1 VKLSPNSQFS
11 RGEEEE
17 EATGRKNDPTYQ
29 YIFCHFFTD
38 AQN

>member
-11 RGEEEE
+11 RGEEE

-29 YIFCHFFTD
+29 YIFCHFFTY
-38 AQN
+38 A